1 MKVELRVGAA
11 IVSCETDY
19 NPNPS
24 FKSSENDAGRRALFE
39 RLLGVVSE
47 KMREWMFKP
56 MPDSADVLD
65 LPPCPECGQNERTTT
80 DEEVEA
86 E

>member
-1 MKVELRVGAA
+1 MKVVLTVGAMS
-11 IVSCETDY
+11 VSCETDY
-19 NPNPS
+19 RPD
-24 FKSSENDAGRRALFE
+24 SSDERSVNGVARRALFE

>member
-1 MKVELRVGAA
+1 MKVVLTVGAMS
-11 IVSCETDY
+11 VSCETDY
-19 NPNPS
+19 RPDLS
-24 FKSSENDAGRRALFE
+24 DERSVNDVARRALFE

-47 KMREWMFKP
+47 KMHEWMFKP